1 MSIEM
6 LQERLAL
13 IVSLSEQIEELE
25 GQVKNLKNR
34 REAAKKAAVQD
45 IEESKLDK
53 VVACGRSWRVQ
64 YDHHLSVPAD
74 RRDEAIEAARA
85 MGIDTETMLTVNTS
99 RLKATLKE
107 RCGGRK
113 SAWTAGTPLEGVVEE
128 YVAPALY
135 AVSAGPRS
143 AKEE

>member
-1 MSIEM
+1 MPTDM
-6 LQERLAL
+6 LRHRLAL
-13 IVSLSEQIEELE
+13 IVSLSEQIDGLE
-25 GQVKNLKNR
+25 AQLKNLKKR
-34 REAAKKAAVQD
+34 REAIKKAAVED
-45 IEESKLDK
+45 IELSRLDK

-85 MGIDTETMLTVNTS
+85 MGLDAEAMLSVNTS

-107 RCGGRK
+107 RCGGGK
-113 SAWTAGTPLEGVVEE
+113 FPWTTGTPLEGVVEE

-135 AVSAGPRS
+135 AVSAGPRP